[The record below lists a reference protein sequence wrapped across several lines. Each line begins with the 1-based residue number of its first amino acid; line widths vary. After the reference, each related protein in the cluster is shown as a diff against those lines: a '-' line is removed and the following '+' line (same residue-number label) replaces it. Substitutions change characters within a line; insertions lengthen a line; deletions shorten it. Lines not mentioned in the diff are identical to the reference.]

1 VSRAVSRVLTGI
13 AVAFLLFLA
22 YTGIEGGI
30 DQFNQSTHG
39 SYTGGQIVQTVFQLV
54 FGVLSLAVVGTW
66 FWKRSAS
73 RPVIIA
79 WIVSLTVAGGL
90 ASVVWGG
97 TSVWIGVISGAA
109 SALVA
114 WAVALLLRVGA
125 RGAA

>member
-1 VSRAVSRVLTGI
+1 VSRVLTGI

>member
-1 VSRAVSRVLTGI
+1 MSRAVSRVLTGI

-30 DQFNQSTHG
+30 DQFNQSTHS
-39 SYTGGQIVQTVFQLV
+39 SYTGGQIVQTIFQLV

>member
-1 VSRAVSRVLTGI
+1 VSRAVSRVLTGV

>member
-1 VSRAVSRVLTGI
+1 MSRVLTGI